1 MRAITTLPNTESPD
15 TDFPYGRFKDT
26 VGSNAGTRVNEAM
39 TGDWAQFFAKIMD
52 EAAITPNGLP
62 DSEYTGWQLYEA
74 LKGVFGG
81 LRRIV
86 IPIGTWDMDAN
97 QLISVSTSIPFAN
110 VRGYQFTINN
120 DGNGNSYIGGVI
132 GGLTPAVDAFIGG
145 ANTAGVLEFLLARR
159 SGGGFDN
166 SSFSGSDNRGYII
179 VDYVE

>member
-1 MRAITTLPNTESPD
+1 MRPITSLPNTDAPD
-15 TDFPYGRFKDT
+15 ADFPYGRLKNR
-26 VGSNAGTRVNEAM
+26 VGANPGTRVNE
-39 TGDWAQFFAKIMD
+39 TTFGDQSQFFAKIMD

-97 QLISVSTSIPFAN
+97 QLISISTSIPFAN